1 MKVGETGRRLG
12 ERFSAA
18 VGPKVRWLPGPGFS
32 GPDHVD
38 PVFIVGSGRSGTTLL
53 RRMLMQGGQIHI
65 PPESYVLGTVIKR
78 YGLWRLAPWRSTVRH
93 VLSEFERYPEF
104 ARFDVTLQ
112 PLEAALVEGPQN
124 SRTLATIVDS
134 IYRFHSEQKGSG
146 ATRWGDKTPLN
157 AYCLPD
163 IHLVFPEAR
172 FVHMLRDGCDVVS
185 SMLDMGRYAT
195 ADEAARRWNTSVE
208 AVRRFSQAHP
218 ESVLEIR
225 YEDLAARPEETM
237 RAVCSWLALEYR
249 DDMVTSASSA
259 PDLGDV
265 PTLGHHR
272 QVLAPI
278 TTSSIGRGRR
288 GLDDAKRQ
296 QLQRLLG
303 PNLAATGYPA
313 VFPSTPVAEGSG

>member
-12 ERFSAA
+12 ERISAA
-18 VGPKVRWLPGPGFS
+18 VGPKLRWLPGPGFS
-32 GPDHVD
+32 GPDHID

-78 YGLWRLAPWRSTVRH
+78 YGIWRLAPWRSTVRH
-93 VLSEFERYPEF
+93 VLSEFESYPEF
-104 ARFDVTLQ
+104 ALFDVSLR
-112 PLEAALVEGPQN
+112 PVESALIETPPS
-124 SRTLATIVDS
+124 SRNLATIIDA
-134 IYRFHSEQKGSG
+134 IYRFHSREKGSG
-146 ATRWGDKTPLN
+146 ANRWGDKTPLN

-163 IHLVFPEAR
+163 IRLVFPAAR

-185 SMLDMGRYAT
+185 SMIDMGRYAT
-195 ADEAARRWNTSVE
+195 VEEAARRWNTSID
-208 AVRRFSQAHP
+208 AVGRFAQVHAD
-218 ESVLEIR
+218 SVLEIR
-225 YEDLAARPEETM
+225 YEDLATHPEATM
-237 RAVCSWLALEYR
+237 RAVCTWLGLDYR

-288 GLDDAKRQ
+288 GLDDAERR

-303 PNLAATGYPA
+303 ANLASTGYAA
-313 VFPSTPVAEGSG
+313 VFPSTPATETTD